1 MPILAGL
8 GTVVP
13 TLGRRSYGQ
22 CGYTLQAPGP
32 GPAVLPAAGPHP
44 NGSTRIQPN
53 DTPVITRP
61 TQVITA
67 AEATGRSLKA
77 LLPVT
82 LPAAGSML
90 PTHSTS
96 TPMPIS
102 TTANPALKPTSS
114 S

>member
-8 GTVVP
+8 GTFVG

-32 GPAVLPAAGPHP
+32 GPAVLRPADSHP
-44 NGSTRIQPN
+44 NGSTRMQPN

-61 TQVITA
+61 THVIAA

-77 LLPVT
+77 SLPVT
-82 LPAAGSML
+82 LPAAGSRL
-90 PTHSTS
+90 PTQSTS
-96 TPMPIS
+96 TPIPIS
-102 TTANPALKPTSS
+102 TTASPA
-114 S
+114 